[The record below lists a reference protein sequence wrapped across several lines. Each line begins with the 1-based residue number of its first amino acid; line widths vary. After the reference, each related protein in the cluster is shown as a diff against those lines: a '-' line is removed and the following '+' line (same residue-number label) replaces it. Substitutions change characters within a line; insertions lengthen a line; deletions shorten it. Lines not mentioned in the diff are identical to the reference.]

1 LSPRARRILTRTAT
15 FALAGLLLYLA
26 LRGVDFHE
34 IWRVLLAADYRW
46 LIPLGVITLI
56 SHLLRAW
63 RWKVFLDALPPDD
76 GSEEAALGGKVRVP
90 IGLAFASLMIG
101 YMANY
106 LAPRL
111 GEVARTAHLSGHTPL
126 RFSTILGTVVADRV
140 LDVACLFA
148 ALLSVFVILAGRADR
163 LQILFVGPA
172 MERLQSSAG
181 ILALVA
187 FVLLLA
193 IGVVSFLILTSAWSK
208 RRIAPLLGSF
218 RDGFMAITRSGKYG
232 IIAGTTIGMWLSYTT
247 MAYLPFIMLGIAEP
261 YHLTFLDGWS
271 IMVLGTLGIVV
282 PSPGGIGSFHYVTI
296 QTLVHLFGV
305 SADPAATYAV
315 VVHAAQMI
323 LYTIIGAIGLGI
335 YGTGFR
341 REDPVE
347 SEVSG
352 ANAGG
357 GE

>member
-1 LSPRARRILTRTAT
+1 LSPRARRLLTRTAT

-26 LRGVDFHE
+26 LRGVDFRE

-46 LIPLGVITLI
+46 LVPLGIVTLV
-56 SHLLRAW
+56 SHVLRAW

-76 GSEEAALGGKVRVP
+76 DSGEAASGRVRVP

-106 LAPRL
+106 LAPRF
-111 GEVARTAHLSGHTPL
+111 GEVARTAHLSGHTQL
-126 RFSTILGTVVADRV
+126 RFSTVLGTVVADRV
-140 LDVACLFA
+140 LDIACLGA
-148 ALLSVFVILAGRADR
+148 ALVSVFILLAGRADR
-163 LQILFVGPA
+163 LEALFIGPA
-172 MERLQSSAG
+172 IERLQSSAG
-181 ILALVA
+181 ILALAA
-187 FVLLLA
+187 FAVLMV
-193 IGVVSFLILTSAWSK
+193 IGVISFFILTSAWSK
-208 RRIAPLLGSF
+208 RRIAPLFGSF

-232 IIAGTTIGMWLSYTT
+232 IITGTTIGMWVSYTV
-247 MAYLPFIMLGIAEP
+247 MAYVPLIMLGIAQP
-261 YHLTFLDGWS
+261 YGLTFLDGWS
-271 IMVLGTLGIVV
+271 IMVLGTLGIIV

-305 SADPAATYAV
+305 SADPSATYAV
-315 VVHAAQMI
+315 VVHGAQMI
-323 LYTIIGAIGLGI
+323 LYTLAGAVGLGI

-347 SEVSG
+347 SGVSG
-352 ANAGG
+352 SNASG